1 LSHNTITAY
10 IKDVKDFQNFLNEN
24 QTKISSEINYSFIR
38 QWIVNLSENK
48 YSKIS
53 INRKIASLKSYFNF
67 LENIG
72 KRQSS
77 PPKAHKNLK
86 GSSKIVIP
94 FSEEEIK
101 KLFDNFETSKINDR
115 DKLIIEIFYST
126 GIRREELI
134 NIKIKHIFFDNAMM
148 KIVGKRNK
156 ERLVPILPTLKENMA
171 KYLEIR
177 NEKIISSKN
186 FFITSRGNQ
195 IGPSLVYRVVKKYF
209 SKVSSKVKKSP
220 HVLRHS
226 FATHLLNNGDDIN
239 TIKEKTSALSAV
251 MMKMGEMAYKA
262 NEEKSADSS
271 DATDNPAENK
281 EDVVDADFEEVKDNE
296 EKKDAS

>member
-1 LSHNTITAY
+1 M
-10 IKDVKDFQNFLNEN
+10 
-24 QTKISSEINYSFIR
+24 R

-67 LENIG
+67 LVNIG
-72 KRQSS
+72 KIQSS
-77 PPKAHKNLK
+77 PLKAHKNLK